1 MAQPTVRVRLGF
13 TPNTFTLDDLVRGVL
28 DVGQLGGAVTLTDV
42 TADVQNIAIS
52 RGRSKDLDSFFTG
65 SCAIKLLNNS
75 RKYENTNT
83 SSPYYPGIEPFIVM
97 HVDATTD
104 GGSTYE
110 DLFVGFVADIQLTYP
125 DSNNSFATFTGFD
138 SFMKINNTELTNASF
153 SSTDSGTMI
162 DNILS
167 SSTVK
172 FSTGNRDIE
181 TGVSTMQALS
191 GVTDNTLSLLQT
203 IERSENGLL
212 FMSKSGKLTFRNR
225 HTTYPSTV
233 TKTFSDDGSDIPYV
247 KVDYINDDNEI
258 YNIINLTRE
267 GGSTQTQ
274 EDIGSQ
280 IKYLIRTLTRSGLL
294 NDNDEEVND
303 AALFLLGKYKDAL
316 LRFDNLEVNVV
327 DLNTSNQ
334 NLILESEVGD
344 IVNIELTPPGS
355 GSPSQIV
362 SLEVLDAISYS
373 ITPDTFKVSY
383 KLSSANQQAFLRLDN
398 ALFGI
403 LDTDKLGY

>member
-28 DVGQLGGAVTLTDV
+28 DTGQLGGAVTLTDV

-65 SCAIKLLNNS
+65 SCAIKLLNNA

-83 SSPYYPGIEPFIVM
+83 SSPYYPGIEPFIIM

-280 IKYLIRTLTRSGLL
+280 LKYLIRTLTRSGLL
-294 NDNDEEVND
+294 NDNDTEVND

-327 DLNTSNQ
+327 DLSTANQ